1 MKKTAF
7 FGILLISL
15 FVLVTGAPARSAA
28 ALLVNIPFDF
38 YVGKELLPAG
48 DYRFE
53 MGAMTPFTAKS
64 SSLLVRR
71 QDGSP
76 VTGIFTIPGSG
87 SLSIDTDRLHFNR
100 YGNKYFLAR
109 IECLE
114 FQADLRKTSIEKELR
129 AQTGQA
135 KDVVLVAER

>member
-28 ALLVNIPFDF
+28 ALLVNVPFDF

>member
-1 MKKTAF
+1 MKKTVF
-7 FGILLISL
+7 FGFLVISL
-15 FVLVTGAPARSAA
+15 FVLVTGAPARSAV
-28 ALLVNIPFDF
+28 ALLVNVPFDF

-71 QDGSP
+71 QDGSA

-87 SLSIDTDRLHFNR
+87 SLSINTDRLHFNR
-100 YGNKYFLAR
+100 YGDKYFLAR

-114 FQADLRKTSIEKELR
+114 YQADLGKTAIEKELR
-129 AQTGQA
+129 AQAGHA
-135 KDVVLVAER
+135 EDVTLVAQR

>member
-1 MKKTAF
+1 
-7 FGILLISL
+7 
-15 FVLVTGAPARSAA
+15 
-28 ALLVNIPFDF
+28 VNVPFDF

-71 QDGSP
+71 QDGSS